1 MASSQHLDLIGVI
14 HLPALPG
21 APGARLSVEQVIDRA
36 AGDAQALLN
45 GGIRMCI
52 VENFGDAPFR
62 RGRVNPHVPACMAVI
77 ATAIRER
84 VGDELTLGINVLRND
99 ALSALGAAAA
109 CNAAFVRV
117 NVLNGS
123 AWTDQGLIQGEADA
137 VLRYRRSLG
146 VDVKI
151 MADVCVKHAVPAGE
165 DAVGRL
171 ASDALER
178 GGADGII
185 VTGMGTGMET
195 AVDDLRSARAA
206 VPTARIWVG
215 SGVTPDTVRAYRQL
229 ADGVIVGT
237 HLHKESAIG
246 APIDEDR
253 VRAMVAAARS

>member
-1 MASSQHLDLIGVI
+1 MANSPHLDLIGVI

-21 APGARLSVEQVIDRA
+21 APGARLSVDQVIERA
-36 AGDAQALLN
+36 LSDAQALLN

-77 ATAIRER
+77 AAAIRER
-84 VGDELTLGINVLRND
+84 VGNELTLGINVLRND
-99 ALSALGAAAA
+99 AFSALGAAAA